1 MNPVDDG
8 IIFCDF
14 RSCTRAT
21 LFHTGFGTL
30 WLVIKLNDAQ
40 EMYQGRVQLN
50 FEELE
55 LFFIMLNIRDLRID
69 PACLGD
75 KMLLVEVVPAYEY
88 KDNKR
93 TDKVTG
99 YRYVVCLVEHRLEKL
114 SVRID
119 GPQLMAQPDGFVEV
133 EFEGL
138 EVRGYEAQGKVQF
151 TAKATGIFAV

>member
-1 MNPVDDG
+1 MKQLGDG

-55 LFFIMLNIRDLRID
+55 LF
-69 PACLGD
+69 
-75 KMLLVEVVPAYEY
+75 LL
-88 KDNKR
+88 
-93 TDKVTG
+93 
-99 YRYVVCLVEHRLEKL
+99 C
-114 SVRID
+114 
-119 GPQLMAQPDGFVEV
+119 
-133 EFEGL
+133 
-138 EVRGYEAQGKVQF
+138 
-151 TAKATGIFAV
+151 

>member
-1 MNPVDDG
+1 
-8 IIFCDF
+8 
-14 RSCTRAT
+14 
-21 LFHTGFGTL
+21 
-30 WLVIKLNDAQ
+30 
-40 EMYQGRVQLN
+40 
-50 FEELE
+50 
-55 LFFIMLNIRDLRID
+55 MLNIRDMRID

-119 GPQLMAQPDGFVEV
+119 GPQLMESPDGFVEV
-133 EFEGL
+133 LFSDL
-138 EVRGYEAQGKVQF
+138 EISGYESQGKVQF
-151 TAKATGIFAV
+151 TAKASGIIPAK